1 MRLRCAWRDSGPRAR
16 WSLLIFLLLILAS
29 PALASEPKF
38 PPLTGRVVD
47 DAGVLNDSTRSEL
60 TLMLAEHERATGQQ
74 VVVVTLESLQGF
86 PIEDYGYQLGR
97 HWGIGQKGTNTG
109 ALLIVAPRERK
120 VRIEVGYGLEG
131 MLTDAASRVIIERD
145 IKPNFLRGDFNA
157 GILAGT
163 TSMLRVLGGNPPEIG
178 EPATS
183 FGEGHF
189 TPTVSVKV
197 KPPSVPLYFLSLILF
212 LSPWIIWVALL
223 GFIATRSANRRG
235 GSYGW
240 DSDGGSSGGSSSGGG
255 SSGGSD
261 GFSGGGGSFGGGGAS
276 GSW

>member
-1 MRLRCAWRDSGPRAR
+1 V
-16 WSLLIFLLLILAS
+16 LLIFFLLILPSA
-29 PALASEPKF
+29 ALASEPKF

-47 DAGVLNDSTRSEL
+47 DAGVLNASTRSEL
-60 TLMLAEHERATGQQ
+60 TLMLAEYESATGEQ

-109 ALLIVAPRERK
+109 ALLIVVPKKRK
-120 VRIEVGYGLEG
+120 VRIEIGYGLEG

-145 IKPNFLRGDFNA
+145 IVPNFRRGDFNA
-157 GILAGT
+157 GVLAGT
-163 TSMLRVLGGNPPEIG
+163 MSMLRVLGGNPPEMG

-183 FGEGHF
+183 PGERPYNPAVALRLKDLK
-189 TPTVSVKV
+189 TSVQ
-197 KPPSVPLYFLSLILF
+197 SGPLAFVQFVAFLLLF
-212 LSPWIIWVALL
+212 FFPWIMWFALL
-223 GFIATRSANRRG
+223 GFIATRSANRQG
-235 GSYGW
+235 GSHGW

-255 SSGGSD
+255 SSGGGG